1 MGEIFKRIYCLL
13 EDLFGRELAD
23 YLSGISTNLQVDNK
37 FLFIGIIVLAISA
50 VICITFYYVINKP
63 RFNNVWAWLITSGI
77 NFVINLCVGYGY
89 VMSDYRAGKMMT
101 IDPQTNEY
109 VDLAINGW
117 NLWGFGLTNAILSA
131 LFLFILSMC
140 IKWGSRNCSHA
151 PF

>member
-23 YLSGISTNLQVDNK
+23 YLSGIATSQQVDNK
-37 FLFIGIIVLAISA
+37 FLLIGIIMLAISA
-50 VICITFYYVINKP
+50 VICITFYYVINMP
-63 RFNNVWAWLITSGI
+63 RFNNVRAWLVTCGI
-77 NFVINLCVGYGY
+77 NFVINLFVGYGY
-89 VMSDYRAGKMMT
+89 VESDYRAGKMMA

-109 VDLAINGW
+109 VALSITEL

-131 LFLFILSMC
+131 LLLFILSMC
-140 IKWGSRNCSHA
+140 IKWGSSNCSHA